1 VATTTAPRAKRG
13 PKTAVK
19 VAPEDVLAVASD
31 ISTNVLVDRTAEMRV
46 LVLGLL
52 AGGNVHQLGPPGSAK
67 SLGLRELAK
76 RVDDANYFEKQ
87 VSAQMPMDA
96 VMGGYDMPRFAQTG
110 EFARNVQ
117 GKAPWAHIVNIDEI
131 FRANGPTIDALLSL
145 YNSQERLYEGNGD
158 GQPIRANTLFFVSSS
173 NHLPDAGDPQ
183 FSAFVDRISA
193 MQWIDYVKSDE
204 SFKEILRRSD
214 ARTTAERDGTYKRV
228 TITLEQLVI
237 AQNEV
242 AHVRLTPDF
251 LDGYAR
257 VRVQARDEGL
267 MISDRRWV
275 ELIAFSKAS
284 AWLAGRDFLVP
295 NDIAAVEHGL
305 WREHKEIP
313 LAHKLV
319 LDFHSTFEKEATQ
332 RRQEAAEWIAG
343 WEQIRPVVEGTPP
356 NERLEQETITHIAN
370 ISRALADLQKEVRN
384 GLERAK
390 AEKADAAGLRELDDE
405 MSAIR
410 KWWGDNGLPMPRD
423 WHE

>member
-1 VATTTAPRAKRG
+1 MATTTAPRKARG
-13 PKTAVK
+13 QKTAVK
-19 VAPEDVLAVASD
+19 VAPKDVLAVASD

-46 LVLGLL
+46 LLLGLL

-76 RVDDANYFEKQ
+76 RIEGANYFEKQ

-96 VMGGYDMPRFAQTG
+96 VMGGYDMPRFASTG
-110 EFARNVQ
+110 EFARNVE
-117 GKAPWAHIVNIDEI
+117 GKAPWAHVVNVDEI

-158 GQPIRANTLFFVSSS
+158 GQPIRANTRFFVSSS
-173 NHLPDAGDPQ
+173 NHLPDPGDPQ
-183 FSAFVDRISA
+183 FGAFVDRIGA

-214 ARTTAERDGTYKRV
+214 ARTTSERDGTYQRV
-228 TITLEQLVI
+228 TITLEQLDAV
-237 AQNEV
+237 QDQV
-242 AHVRLTPDF
+242 AHVSLSPDF
-251 LDGYAR
+251 LDGYAK
-257 VRVQARDEGL
+257 VRVQAKDEGL
-267 MISDRRWV
+267 LISDRRWV
-275 ELIAFSKAS
+275 ELVMYAKAS
-284 AWLAGRDFLVP
+284 AWLAGREFLVP

-332 RRQEAAEWIAG
+332 RKQEAAEWVAQ

-356 NERLEQETITHIAN
+356 NERLDQETITTATN
-370 ISRALADLQKEVRN
+370 ISRALAQLQTDVRA
-384 GLERAK
+384 GLDRAK
-390 AEKADAAGLRELDDE
+390 AEKADAAGLRELDDQ
-405 MSAIR
+405 IVGIH
-410 KWWGDNGLPMPRD
+410 KWYGENGLPRVTKD
-423 WHE
+423 